1 MDNNIEKTLENL
13 EDAQTL
19 LNNIEK
25 LNTVYENI
33 NKNIERVEK
42 FEKTIQEGIEIFVD
56 KIENDTLSI
65 EKSVNMLNEIKDKL
79 NVDSIK
85 NNILDLKN
93 CVNNIN
99 LKEQQIES
107 KDIIENKED
116 KEIDKY
122 YDIMELYFK
131 NNKKLPF
138 NIIRKDDNAII
149 TIEKLAFVSGILND
163 NIKEEIS
170 YDAFI
175 DNNGSRLDI
184 SKRRV
189 NLEKIYKLI

>member
-42 FEKTIQEGIEIFVD
+42 FEKTIQESIEIFVD

-99 LKEQQIES
+99 LKEQQTES

-149 TIEKLAFVSGILND
+149 TIEKLAFVSGTLNN

-175 DNNGSRLDI
+175 DNNGSRLDV

>member
-149 TIEKLAFVSGILND
+149 TIEKLAFVSGTLNN

-175 DNNGSRLDI
+175 DNNGSRLDV